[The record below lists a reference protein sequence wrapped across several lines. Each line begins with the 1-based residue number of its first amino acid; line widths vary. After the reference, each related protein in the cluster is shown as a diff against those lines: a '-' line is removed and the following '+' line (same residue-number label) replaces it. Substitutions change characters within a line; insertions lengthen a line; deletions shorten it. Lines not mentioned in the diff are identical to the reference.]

1 MIESTRSRVIEKSV
15 QLEELISLLI
25 CNLLDI
31 DKENS
36 VSFGTKSFALS
47 FNSKINLLFDLKF
60 LPIKLKNNL
69 SLFSEIRNKFA
80 HVLYVDDF
88 TKCFEV
94 INKNSGKNSS
104 KNQLLSQRNNS
115 ENEQINQE
123 VELNICFDLLC
134 IQTSLL
140 IDMSSQLILKKKTED
155 LKKNAII
162 EHLKKTIDSDVIDF
176 SNELIEW
183 LKIQLKEITP
193 NEEFNLEYIKELN
206 KNNPIK

>member
-15 QLEELISLLI
+15 QLEELISLLL

-36 VSFGTKSFALS
+36 ISFGTKSFALS

-60 LPIKLKNNL
+60 LPIELKNNL
-69 SLFSEIRNKFA
+69 ILFSEIRNKFA

-94 INKNSGKNSS
+94 INKNSRNNSS
-104 KNQLLSQRNNS
+104 KNQLLSKRIKNKD
-115 ENEQINQE
+115 EQINQE
-123 VELNICFDLLC
+123 VELSTCFDLLC
-134 IQTSLL
+134 LETSLL
-140 IDMSSQLILKKKTED
+140 INMSSQLILKKKTED

-162 EHLKKTIDSDVIDF
+162 EVLKKTTDSNVIDF
-176 SNELIEW
+176 SIELIEW
-183 LKIQLKEITP
+183 LRIQLKEITS

-206 KNNPIK
+206 KNNPVK